1 MILPGRGFRGN
12 VRGKMDRDTEL
23 PKNQGIDLQ
32 SIIGTFPGPAILLS
46 TDGQVLAAN
55 SAGGAAADSIN
66 RGVDGQIRD
75 LARQAARDGAVK
87 TCSILTQQRDSDE
100 AVEFLLIPVQSDPG
114 VASYIVALGRKAGL
128 EKSLVGA
135 LVASRQMFRD
145 LVECSSDFAW
155 ETKPDGMFSYVSSSG
170 ALGYAASDLVGTA
183 AARLLLDA
191 TSGGAAPFTAREP
204 IEAEELWLKDAAGG
218 HICVVVSSRPVFG
231 KDRQWLGNRGVCKD
245 ITAEKERQEA
255 LETAELRQQLIGD
268 VVDAMR
274 NEVEPQHMLGAAA
287 RSTANVLGARYCW
300 IVRAK
305 KDGGF
310 TGAIQFAGV
319 EGPPPRPVVEAVR
332 LQMKDGDEDLFVKTE
347 ESTLHVLVNVARYRD
362 RINGAICVARDDENY
377 WDETDRSLLTG
388 VANQLGIAFAQI
400 ENGELLEELS
410 RTDELTQLF
419 NRRAFSEEVGLRLRA
434 LRRASRKASLLF
446 IDLDNFKR
454 VNDVHGH
461 KRGDEALIFLA
472 QLLTS
477 TSRVGDIVARLGG
490 DEFAMWLEDTDEAGA
505 SAKATSLLEA
515 AKALKQF
522 SGDPDHSLGL
532 SVGVAVTDPSSAEPL
547 DVLVTRADEAMYRAK
562 RAGKGRFAVSS
573 FPEPDEAE
581 TGVC

>member
-1 MILPGRGFRGN
+1 MNRN
-12 VRGKMDRDTEL
+12 TEL
-23 PKNQGIDLQ
+23 PPNQGIDLR

-46 TDGQVLAAN
+46 IDGQVIAAN
-55 SAGGAAADSIN
+55 SAGGAVADGLN
-66 RGVDGQIRD
+66 RGLDSQVRD
-75 LARQAARDGAVK
+75 LAREAARDGAVK
-87 TCSILTQQRDSDE
+87 TCSVLTSQRDSDG
-100 AVEFLLIPVQSDPG
+100 AVDFTLLPVQSSPG
-114 VASYIVALGRKAGL
+114 VASYVIALGRKAGL

-155 ETKPDGMFSYVSSSG
+155 ETKPDGTFSFVSSRG

-183 AARLLLDA
+183 AARLVVDA
-191 TSGGAAPFTAREP
+191 ARATTDPFTAREP
-204 IEAEELWLKDAAGG
+204 IEAEELWLKDASGG
-218 HICVVVSSRPVFG
+218 HSCVSVSSRPVFS

-245 ITAEKERQEA
+245 VTVEKERQEA
-255 LETAELRQQLIGD
+255 LETAELKHQLIGD

-287 RSTANVLGARYCW
+287 RATANVLGARYCW

-310 TGAIQFAGV
+310 TGAIQFAGP

-332 LQMKDGDEDLFVKTE
+332 LQMKDGDEDLFVKTD
-347 ESTLHVLVNVARYRD
+347 ESTLHVLINLARYRD
-362 RINGAICVARDDENY
+362 QINGAICVARDDENF
-377 WDETDRSLLTG
+377 WDETDRSLLSG
-388 VANQLGIAFAQI
+388 VANHLGIAFAQI

-461 KRGDEALIFLA
+461 TRGDEALVFLA
-472 QLLTS
+472 RLLTS

-490 DEFAMWLEDTDEAGA
+490 DEFAMWLEDTDEGGA
-505 SAKATSLLEA
+505 AAKATSLLEA
-515 AKALKQF
+515 AKSLKQF
-522 SGDPDHSLGL
+522 SGDPDHTLGL
-532 SVGVAVTDPSSAEPL
+532 SIGVAVTDPSSAEPL

-562 RAGKGRFAVSS
+562 RAGKGRYAVSS